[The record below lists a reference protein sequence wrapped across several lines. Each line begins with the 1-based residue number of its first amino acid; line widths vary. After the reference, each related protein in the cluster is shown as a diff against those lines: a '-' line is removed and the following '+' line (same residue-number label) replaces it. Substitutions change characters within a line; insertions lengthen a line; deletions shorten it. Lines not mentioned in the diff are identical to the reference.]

1 MLLDYWFSAL
11 TDMVN
16 YMVSYIW
23 LAQVLNTYHICDY
36 FLFVTLV
43 LCSYFSSNL
52 SGFCVCVFLIE
63 WLTYNSVTSIS
74 NTVIHYFCTLKNDHH
89 CKSSYHLSPHQIT
102 TLSLTVSP
110 TLYTRLCDTLFCSGN
125 LHLSRSLSH
134 HPSPLANTYLFSTSL
149 ITSGCSFVSFF
160 KFHIQVKSYYIVFS
174 IWLFPLA

>member
-1 MLLDYWFSAL
+1 
-11 TDMVN
+11 
-16 YMVSYIW
+16 MVSTGIKYLPHLW
-23 LAQVLNTYHICDY
+23 LFSICY
-36 FLFVTLV
+36 LGSLFL
-43 LCSYFSSNL
+43 LCFHPFWL
-52 SGFCVCVFLIE
+52 LCVCVFLIE
-63 WLTYNSVTSIS
+63 WLTYNSVTSIC

-102 TLSLTVSP
+102 TLLLTVSP
-110 TLYTRLCDTLFCSGN
+110 RLYTHLCDTLFCSGN

-149 ITSGCSFVSFF
+149 IASGCSFVSFF